1 MILYGIKNCDTVRK
15 ARQWLDT
22 SGLYYHFH
30 DFRHQGLDAQ
40 TIHRWLDQVGPDK
53 LINKRST
60 TWKQLDDNTRARA
73 QAGEDIP
80 SLLAA
85 QPTLIKRP
93 VLEHNGGI
101 TVGFSYDLYREHLSD

>member
-1 MILYGIKNCDTVRK
+1 MTLYGIKNCDTVRK
-15 ARQWLDT
+15 ARKWLDA
-22 SGLYYHFH
+22 SGLDYHFH
-30 DFRHQGLDAQ
+30 DFRDHGLDAE
-40 TIHRWLDQVGPDK
+40 IIDRWLDQVGPDR
-53 LINKRST
+53 LINRRST
-60 TWKQLDDNTRARA
+60 TWKQLDDDTRARL

-101 TVGFSYDLYREHLSD
+101 TVGFSADLYRERLPD